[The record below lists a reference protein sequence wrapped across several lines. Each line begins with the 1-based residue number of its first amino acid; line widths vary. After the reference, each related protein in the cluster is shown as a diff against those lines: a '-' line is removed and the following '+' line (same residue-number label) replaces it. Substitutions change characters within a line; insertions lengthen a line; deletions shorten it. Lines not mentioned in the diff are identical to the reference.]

1 MSRVLILSD
10 DAELTVEL
18 VQAVGDDRDDVTDTA
33 SIGECRRLLLE
44 EAPHLLVLDG
54 MIRESD
60 AEKELE
66 SVFEAC
72 RSADIP
78 VIVVG
83 DDPREEEDA
92 PALIIVDCLDA
103 TPEKD
108 DLLHRKRMFL
118 QLKERLDQLRSQAV
132 IDQLTGR
139 YNRRY
144 LEEQLAM
151 RWEEAKRYETALSLV
166 LFDLDHFKNVND
178 TMGHPF
184 GDGVLRQT
192 ADLVQEQVRK
202 EDVLA
207 RYGGEEFAIIL
218 PHTDRLGAAILAER
232 VREAVAANECTS
244 GDQSVT
250 VTISA
255 GVVSL
260 PLDQVSTV
268 EEFVEMT
275 DRRMYQAKREGR
287 NQTVFE

>member
-1 MSRVLILSD
+1 MNRVLILSD
-10 DAELTVEL
+10 DAELSADL
-18 VQAVGDDRDDVTDTA
+18 SRAVTGDSDEVTNA
-33 SIGECRRLLLE
+33 RSVGEGRQLLSE
-44 EAPHLLVLDG
+44 DAPHLLVLDG
-54 MIRESD
+54 KIRQSD
-60 AEKELE
+60 AEKELQ
-66 SVFEAC
+66 SVFEVC
-72 RSADIP
+72 RGADIP

-83 DDPREEEDA
+83 DDPREGENTAD
-92 PALIIVDCLDA
+92 LIIIDCVDA
-103 TPEKD
+103 SPKHD
-108 DLLHRKRMFL
+108 DLRHRKRLFL

-144 LEEQLAM
+144 MEEQLAI

-166 LFDLDHFKNVND
+166 LFDLDHFKKVND

-184 GDGVLRQT
+184 GDAVLRQT
-192 ADLVQEQVRK
+192 ADLVQQQVRK

-207 RYGGEEFAIIL
+207 RYGGEEFAMIL

-232 VREAVAANECTS
+232 VRETVAANKCVS
-244 GDQSVT
+244 GDRSVT

-260 PLDQVSTV
+260 PLDEVSTIAD
-268 EEFVEMT
+268 FVELT

>member
-10 DAELTVEL
+10 DAELTVAL

-54 MIRESD
+54 MIRELD

-132 IDQLTGR
+132 IDQRTGR

-184 GDGVLRQT
+184 GDAVLRQT

>member
-1 MSRVLILSD
+1 MSRVLILSN
-10 DAELTVEL
+10 DAELTAEL
-18 VQAVGDDRDDVTDTA
+18 VQAVADDRDDVTDSA

-54 MIRESD
+54 KIRESD

-66 SVFEAC
+66 SVFETC

-78 VIVVG
+78 VIGVG

-92 PALIIVDCLDA
+92 TELVIIDCLDA
-103 TPEKD
+103 APKKD
-108 DLLHRKRMFL
+108 DLLHRKRIFL

-144 LEEQLAM
+144 LEEQLAI
-151 RWEEAKRYETALSLV
+151 RWKEAKRYETALSLA

-184 GDGVLRQT
+184 GDAVLRQT
-192 ADLVQEQVRK
+192 ADLVQEQLRK

-218 PHTDRLGAAILAER
+218 PP
-232 VREAVAANECTS
+232 
-244 GDQSVT
+244 
-250 VTISA
+250 
-255 GVVSL
+255 VSYTHLTL
-260 PLDQVSTV
+260 PTK
-268 EEFVEMT
+268 
-275 DRRMYQAKREGR
+275 A
-287 NQTVFE
+287 

>member
-132 IDQLTGR
+132 IDQVTGR

-184 GDGVLRQT
+184 GDAVLRQT

>member
-54 MIRESD
+54 MIRELD

-184 GDGVLRQT
+184 GDAVLRQT